1 MINIVAENNI
11 KLIADVTGALADMKV
26 TIMQINSQKR
36 PDDTQAIQLTVG
48 CKNVGHFRSIV
59 SRLQSI
65 PAVIFV
71 KRGFGR

>member
-1 MINIVAENNI
+1 MIQIIAESNIT
-11 KLIADVTGALADMKV
+11 LIADVTGALADMKV

-36 PDDTQAIQLTVG
+36 PDDMQSIQLTIG

-65 PAVIFV
+65 PAVRSV
-71 KRGFGR
+71 NRGLVR